1 MGGGMGGAGGAVLL
15 IGSSILRLWPDP
27 RGDLG
32 GAWATDNQAFGGSTT
47 AEVLAEMDARVLQR
61 APRVVVYYC
70 GSNDLMTGRGAGEA
84 YANFARF
91 AERLE
96 GALPGVRLL
105 YVSVIRSPAQALL
118 GNLPALDELNEKV
131 REFCAG
137 RSGAD
142 FVDVGGLFET
152 EDGHPRPQLF
162 TEDFHH
168 LRSAAYR
175 KLGEV
180 LRPRVAAAWEAASQE
195 PRL

>member
-27 RGDLG
+27 GGDLG

-47 AEVLAEMDARVLQR
+47 AEVLAEMDARVVAR

-70 GSNDLMTGRGAGEA
+70 GSNDIMEGRGAGEA
-84 YANFARF
+84 CANFVRF

-96 GALPGVRLL
+96 GALPGARLL
-105 YVSVIRSPAQALL
+105 YVSVIRSPAQALM
-118 GNLPALDELNEKV
+118 GNLPAVDELNAGV

-168 LRSAAYR
+168 LRSSAYR
-175 KLGEV
+175 KLGQL
-180 LRPRVAAAWEAASQE
+180 LRPRVATAWEAASQE